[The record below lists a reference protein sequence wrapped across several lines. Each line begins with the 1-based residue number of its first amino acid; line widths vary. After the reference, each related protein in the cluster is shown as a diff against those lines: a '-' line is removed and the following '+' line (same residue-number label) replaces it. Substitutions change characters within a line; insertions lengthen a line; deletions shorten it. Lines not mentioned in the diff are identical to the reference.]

1 MLTWNSFFEDFNKRE
16 IVVYNIFKHQSFRDD
31 CKKVVRSFD
40 KTLNTTGV
48 FDREAFKEKIRR
60 ELMYYF
66 WSKCEYEII
75 LTAWPPNDKFR
86 DSKIDVYDQVMLNFD
101 VFIDYLW
108 DNRRDL

>member
-1 MLTWNSFFEDFNKRE
+1 MLTWNTFMEDFNKRE

-31 CKKVVRSFD
+31 CKKVVKNFD